1 MEISYEAPSL
11 GALAARYAQGATIV
25 AREQRVGMN
34 RAVLLVEH
42 DAKALAPW
50 DTGHLRR
57 SITHRLEV
65 AGMTVTGIVGTNV
78 PYAAAVEDGRRA
90 GAPLPP
96 PGVLLGW
103 MRRHGLDPG
112 EEVQTGKYAGQF
124 SGEYALRRSIAL
136 KGIAPKPFLRPAYN
150 QNRTQIQTELGT
162 ATVARIIAALKVGK

>member
-65 AGMTVTGIVGTNV
+65 AGMTVTGITGTNV

-90 GAPLPP
+90 GAPMPP
-96 PGVLLGW
+96 SGVLLGW
-103 MRRHGLDPG
+103 MRRHGID
-112 EEVQTGKYAGQF
+112 ESSEFV
-124 SGEYALRRSIAL
+124 LRRSIAL
-136 KGIAPKPFLRPAYN
+136 KGIKAKPFLRPAYE
-150 QNRTQIQTELGT
+150 QNRTQIQHELGT